1 MNEIRMNQDILH
13 ETQNI
18 CIHFI
23 KKANGILVFI
33 AKRMKFRNRKVLL
46 QQYRVLASCTE
57 SAVNNFFPLI

>member
-46 QQYRVLASCTE
+46 QQYRVVL
-57 SAVNNFFPLI
+57 